1 MRYADLLREGRKR
14 LQEHGDQAAGLLL
27 NEICRGHDINLYMV
41 MEEPMPEDLQTEYLE
56 GVHRM
61 ERGEPLDYVLG
72 YTPFYGYDFLVSP
85 DVLIPRP
92 ETEELVALVL
102 RLYDEYFP
110 KQKVTVFDVGTGS
123 GAIGISLALEEP
135 DFTVYA
141 SDISEQ
147 AVRQAETNRDRLQA
161 GVSFLTGSLL
171 EPYIQAGLH
180 CDILVCNPP
189 YIPSQEQIERS
200 VRDFEPHVALFGGPD
215 GLKFYRALFATA
227 RQVLKPEALMAFE
240 MGWSQGQALTDLA
253 HEYFPEAVAHIEQD
267 INGKDRMFWLHI
279 GAENPAA
286 GEGQVRDENE

>member
-1 MRYADLLREGRKR
+1 MLRYADLLREGRNR

-27 NEICRGHDINLYMV
+27 NEICRQHDINLYTV
-41 MEEPMPEDLQTEYLE
+41 MDEAMPEELQTEYLE

-61 ERGEPLDYVLG
+61 ENGEPLDYVLG
-72 YTPFYGYDFLVSP
+72 FTPFYGYDFLVSP

-110 KQKVTVFDVGTGS
+110 DQKVTVFDVGTGS

-135 DFTVYA
+135 AFTVYA
-141 SDISEQ
+141 SEISEP
-147 AVRQAETNRDRLQA
+147 AVKQAEKNREKLGASVR
-161 GVSFLTGSLL
+161 FFTGSLL
-171 EPYIQAGLH
+171 EPYIQEGLH

-215 GLKFYRALFATA
+215 GLKFYRTLFAQA
-227 RQVLKPEALMAFE
+227 RDVLKDKALMAFE
-240 MGWSQGQALTDLA
+240 MGWNQGQALTELA
-253 HEYFPEAVAHIEQD
+253 HEYFPQAQAHIEQD
-267 INGKDRMFWLHI
+267 INGKDRMFWLMI
-279 GAENPAA
+279 E
-286 GEGQVRDENE
+286 Q

>member
-1 MRYADLLREGRKR
+1 M
-14 LQEHGDQAAGLLL
+14 
-27 NEICRGHDINLYMV
+27 
-41 MEEPMPEDLQTEYLE
+41 
-56 GVHRM
+56 
-61 ERGEPLDYVLG
+61 
-72 YTPFYGYDFLVSP
+72 
-85 DVLIPRP
+85 
-92 ETEELVALVL
+92 
-102 RLYDEYFP
+102 
-110 KQKVTVFDVGTGS
+110 
-123 GAIGISLALEEP
+123 
-135 DFTVYA
+135 YA

-240 MGWSQGQALTDLA
+240 MGWNQGQALTDLA